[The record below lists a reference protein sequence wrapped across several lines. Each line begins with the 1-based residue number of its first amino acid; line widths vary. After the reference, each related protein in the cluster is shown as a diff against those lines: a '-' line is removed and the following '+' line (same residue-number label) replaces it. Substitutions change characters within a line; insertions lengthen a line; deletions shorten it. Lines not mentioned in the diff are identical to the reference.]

1 MTNRISVRHSEATR
15 EYVGDI
21 QRMTGEE
28 SMTDI
33 VTRALHLYR
42 DYLRMAPGAVIRTTG
57 HTRQPTT

>member
-28 SMTDI
+28 SVTEV

-42 DYLRMAPGAVIRTTG
+42 DYLRMSPGAVIQTTG
-57 HTRQPTT
+57 HTRRT